1 MRECFLPLR
10 MGRQMEEGGIVCV
23 SVSVVLRTCVYS
35 APRVSFHVITFTL
48 TRVKYDKNRPLPEP
62 SGPQEGKKIPHCG
75 PLSLS
80 LARFVM
86 DSNEILTAARQRPGS
101 TEGER
106 NATKIV
112 IEILRP
118 TLEDVNCEYF
128 IHFVVV
134 ERKKEEIIWDT
145 PVEFRDD
152 VIEP

>member
-1 MRECFLPLR
+1 MT
-10 MGRQMEEGGIVCV
+10 
-23 SVSVVLRTCVYS
+23 RTDPYPNHQD
-35 APRVSFHVITFTL
+35 PR
-48 TRVKYDKNRPLPEP
+48 KE
-62 SGPQEGKKIPHCG
+62 KKSPTAG
-75 PLSLS
+75 LSLSLS

-118 TLEDVNCEYF
+118 TLEDVNREYF
-128 IHFVVV
+128 IRFVVV

>member
-1 MRECFLPLR
+1 MRPP
-10 MGRQMEEGGIVCV
+10 
-23 SVSVVLRTCVYS
+23 S
-35 APRVSFHVITFTL
+35 AARCSTG
-48 TRVKYDKNRPLPEP
+48 N
-62 SGPQEGKKIPHCG
+62 GPGAWTSH
-75 PLSLS
+75 
-80 LARFVM
+80 
-86 DSNEILTAARQRPGS
+86 ARQRPGS

-118 TLEDVNCEYF
+118 TLEDVNREYF

>member
-1 MRECFLPLR
+1 
-10 MGRQMEEGGIVCV
+10 
-23 SVSVVLRTCVYS
+23 
-35 APRVSFHVITFTL
+35 
-48 TRVKYDKNRPLPEP
+48 
-62 SGPQEGKKIPHCG
+62 
-75 PLSLS
+75 
-80 LARFVM
+80 M